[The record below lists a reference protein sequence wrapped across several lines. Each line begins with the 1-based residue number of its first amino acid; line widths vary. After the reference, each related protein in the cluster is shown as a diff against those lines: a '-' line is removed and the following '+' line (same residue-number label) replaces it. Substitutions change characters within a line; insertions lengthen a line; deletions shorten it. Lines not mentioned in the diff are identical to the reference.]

1 MKQEKGFKFFILGML
16 VYAAI
21 IPLIES
27 LVVLIQSFIEV
38 PKGKATIKV
47 TQINDELAEAQE
59 RQQYQ
64 VLNAIGFQARST
76 EDYYDD
82 EDDF

>member
-38 PKGKATIKV
+38 PKGKAAIKV
-47 TQINDELAEAQE
+47 TQINDELTEAQE

-64 VLNAIGFQARST
+64 VSNAIGFQAPST
-76 EDYYDD
+76 EEYYDD